1 MVTRVL
7 NSVSP
12 EPKLISL
19 KNDDVKKNIIGS
31 KGVEE
36 KKSEESKDRT
46 ENEKR
51 ESLISEQLNKMK
63 FTTSLNFDLD

>member
-1 MVTRVL
+1 MISSVL

-19 KNDDVKKNIIGS
+19 NNTVKENNDN

-36 KKSEESKDRT
+36 KKTDKSEIRT
-46 ENEKR
+46 DSEKR
-51 ESLISEQLNKMK
+51 ENSIIEQLNKMK
-63 FTTSLNFDLD
+63 FSTPLNFDLD